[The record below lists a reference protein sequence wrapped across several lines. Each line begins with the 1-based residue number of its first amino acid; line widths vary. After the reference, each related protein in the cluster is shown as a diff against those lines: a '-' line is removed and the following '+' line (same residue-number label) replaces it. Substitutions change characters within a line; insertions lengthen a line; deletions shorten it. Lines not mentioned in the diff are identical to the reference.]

1 MKDNLSEHFD
11 AVIEDHLSKLDDYEP
26 GTDET
31 RKTAE
36 ELEILMEAKAKCYSP
51 RKNWKDYVMPI
62 IGTVIPILTILVY
75 EEKDAITTKAFGFIP
90 KN

>member
-11 AVIEDHLSKLDDYEP
+11 AVIEDHLQKMDDYEP

-31 RKTAE
+31 RKTAD
-36 ELEILMEAKAKCYSP
+36 ELKVLTEARATYYSQ
-51 RKNWKDYVMPI
+51 KNWKDYVMPI
-62 IGTVIPILTILVY
+62 IGTVVPILTILAY
-75 EEKDAITTKAFGFIP
+75 EQKDAITSKAFGFVP

>member
-11 AVIEDHLSKLDDYEP
+11 AVIEDHLSKMDDYEP
-26 GTDET
+26 GTEET
-31 RKTAE
+31 RKTAD
-36 ELEILMEAKAKCYSP
+36 ELKILMEAKAYCYSP

-62 IGTVIPILTILVY
+62 IGTIVPILTILAY
-75 EEKDAITTKAFGFIP
+75 EEKNAITSKAFGFVP